1 MLIMPRAVQL
11 DPCRRPEHWHTLSPR
26 RQQAGSPAANLSLGS
41 GGREFPGYL
50 FPHEGKLSALQR
62 LTVLGLTHRV
72 LEKHPQEE
80 RQCGRLPKE
89 ARPWSARFCGVS
101 PHSDSLS
108 W

>member
-1 MLIMPRAVQL
+1 MLIMSTAVQL
-11 DPCRRPEHWHTLSPR
+11 DPCRQPETLAHPAS
-26 RQQAGSPAANLSLGS
+26 QEAAGGSPATNLFGQWRTGVSWV
-41 GGREFPGYL
+41 L
-50 FPHEGKLSALQR
+50 FPHKGKLSALQR

-80 RQCGRLPKE
+80 RQCGLLPKE
-89 ARPWSARFCGVS
+89 ARTWSAWFCRIS